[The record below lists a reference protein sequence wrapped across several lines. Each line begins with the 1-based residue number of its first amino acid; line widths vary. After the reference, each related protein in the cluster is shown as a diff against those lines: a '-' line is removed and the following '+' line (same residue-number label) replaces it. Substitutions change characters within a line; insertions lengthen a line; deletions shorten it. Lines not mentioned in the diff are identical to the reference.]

1 MKELKDKI
9 LEDDQEIC
17 DSVVIHK
24 EVVENTKTKMPD
36 DTSLNELAD
45 FFKIFGDSTR
55 VRILWALSLNQMC
68 VCDIAA
74 LLNMSQS
81 SISHQLRVLKQNKFV
96 KNRRDGKV
104 VYYSLLDEHISY
116 ILKQG
121 LTHISE

>member
-1 MKELKDKI
+1 MGKKEKI

-17 DSVVIHK
+17 ESVVIHK
-24 EVVENTKTKMPD
+24 EVVENTKIKMPD

>member
-1 MKELKDKI
+1 MDKKEKI

-17 DSVVIHK
+17 DSIVIHK

>member
-1 MKELKDKI
+1 MGKKEKN
-9 LEDDQEIC
+9 LEDCQEIC
-17 DSVVIHK
+17 ESVVIHK

>member
-1 MKELKDKI
+1 MDKKDKI

-17 DSVVIHK
+17 DSIIIHK
-24 EVVENTKTKMPD
+24 EVVENTKIKMPD

>member
-1 MKELKDKI
+1 MDKKEKI
-9 LEDDQEIC
+9 LEDYQEIC
-17 DSVVIHK
+17 DSIIIHK
-24 EVVENTKTKMPD
+24 EVVENTKIKMPD

-68 VCDIAA
+68 VCDIAT

>member
-1 MKELKDKI
+1 MDKKEKI

-17 DSVVIHK
+17 ESVVIHK
-24 EVVENTKTKMPD
+24 EVVENTKIKMPD

-68 VCDIAA
+68 VCDIAT

>member
-1 MKELKDKI
+1 MDKKYKI

-24 EVVENTKTKMPD
+24 EVVENTKIKMPD

-55 VRILWALSLNQMC
+55 VRILWALNESEMC

>member
-1 MKELKDKI
+1 MDKKEKI

-17 DSVVIHK
+17 ESVVIHK

-55 VRILWALSLNQMC
+55 VRILWTLSLNQMC

>member
-1 MKELKDKI
+1 MGKKEKI
-9 LEDDQEIC
+9 LEDCQEIC
-17 DSVVIHK
+17 EGVVIHK

-55 VRILWALSLNQMC
+55 VRILWALNESEMC

>member
-1 MKELKDKI
+1 MDKKEKI

-17 DSVVIHK
+17 ESVVIHK

>member
-1 MKELKDKI
+1 MGKKDKI

-17 DSVVIHK
+17 ESVVIHK

>member
-1 MKELKDKI
+1 MDKKDKI
-9 LEDDQEIC
+9 LEYDQEIC
-17 DSVVIHK
+17 DNVVIHK
-24 EVVENTKTKMPD
+24 EVVENTKIKMPD

>member
-1 MKELKDKI
+1 MGKKEKI
-9 LEDDQEIC
+9 LEDYQEIC
-17 DSVVIHK
+17 ESVVIHK
-24 EVVENTKTKMPD
+24 EVVENTKTKMSD

>member
-1 MKELKDKI
+1 MNKKDKI

-24 EVVENTKTKMPD
+24 EVVENTKIKMPD

>member
-1 MKELKDKI
+1 MDKKEKI

-17 DSVVIHK
+17 ESVVIHK

-45 FFKIFGDSTR
+45 FFKIFVDSTR

>member
-1 MKELKDKI
+1 MGKKEKI

-17 DSVVIHK
+17 ESVVIHK
-24 EVVENTKTKMPD
+24 EVVENTKIKMPD

-81 SISHQLRVLKQNKFV
+81 SISHQLLVLKQKKFL

>member
-1 MKELKDKI
+1 MGKKEKI
-9 LEDDQEIC
+9 LEDDKEIC
-17 DSVVIHK
+17 ESVVIHK

-55 VRILWALSLNQMC
+55 VRILWALSQSELC

>member
-1 MKELKDKI
+1 MDKKEKI
-9 LEDDQEIC
+9 LEDDREIC
-17 DSVVIHK
+17 ESVVIHK

>member
-1 MKELKDKI
+1 MGKKEKI
-9 LEDDQEIC
+9 LEDCQEIC
-17 DSVVIHK
+17 ESVVIHK

>member
-1 MKELKDKI
+1 MDKKDKI

-17 DSVVIHK
+17 ESVVIHK

-68 VCDIAA
+68 VCDIAV

>member
-1 MKELKDKI
+1 MDKKYKI

-24 EVVENTKTKMPD
+24 EVVENTKIKMPD

>member
-1 MKELKDKI
+1 MDKKDKI

-17 DSVVIHK
+17 ESVVIHK
-24 EVVENTKTKMPD
+24 EVVENTKIKMPD

-68 VCDIAA
+68 VCDIAT

>member
-1 MKELKDKI
+1 MDKKDKI

-17 DSVVIHK
+17 ESVVIHK

-55 VRILWALSLNQMC
+55 VRILWALNESEMC

>member
-1 MKELKDKI
+1 MGKKEKI

-24 EVVENTKTKMPD
+24 EVVENTKIKMPD

>member
-1 MKELKDKI
+1 MDKKEKI

-17 DSVVIHK
+17 DSIVIHK
-24 EVVENTKTKMPD
+24 EVVENTKIKMPD